1 MEKQYQM
8 IYLFQLM
15 CDFFLVTQ
23 RFIDVMEPIFLETKR
38 IDDVHRYLEVNIFT
52 YFLILN

>member
-1 MEKQYQM
+1 M
-8 IYLFQLM
+8 IYPFQGVI
-15 CDFFLVTQ
+15 FFLVTQ
-23 RFIDVMEPIFLETKR
+23 RLIDVIEPIFLETKH